1 MQRGPWSH
9 QAHNLLFVI
18 GEEDFRIEPGFSVEK
33 DAGMR
38 NSIRAISSNLLT
50 PLFLFFLSV
59 PSLAYPYE
67 KIINF
72 DSGVPSGVEIRNSQN
87 CSYVPTTLPSG
98 TGNAL
103 RCNQGGSLP
112 MYVGLAI
119 NPITP
124 LTNNVY
130 VRYYV
135 RFMPGWTFGFGS
147 SQLKAIIWNGS
158 HRNFTT
164 VETNGGVGTLMWE
177 DDSCAQYGG
186 PSGRCLST
194 GTVAADGRWHLV
206 EAHSYKNGASGR
218 MEIWLDGTRVMNYT
232 VNIGAASE
240 ATTYIEIGYQNTP
253 SGGYSASRYIEYED
267 VVIADHYVGPNGAT
281 SPDPSPSPQAP
292 PAPPVNLR
300 VQ

>member
-1 MQRGPWSH
+1 
-9 QAHNLLFVI
+9 
-18 GEEDFRIEPGFSVEK
+18 
-33 DAGMR
+33 MR
-38 NSIRAISSNLLT
+38 NSILVISSKLSIL
-50 PLFLFFLSV
+50 LFLIFLSI

-72 DSGVPSGVEIRNSQN
+72 DSGVSSGVEIKNPQN

-119 NPITP
+119 SPITP

-147 SQLKAIIWNGS
+147 SQLKAIIWNGT

-177 DDSCAQYGG
+177 DDQCPQYGG

-194 GTVAADGRWHLV
+194 GRVAADGQWRLV
-206 EAHSYKNGASGR
+206 EARSYKNGANGR
-218 MEIWLDGTRVMNYT
+218 FTIWLDGVQVMDYA
-232 VNIGAASE
+232 VDIGAASE

-281 SPDPSPSPQAP
+281 SPSPPAS